1 LRNQRDKECAMN
13 ERIVI
18 PMLAVAAIMLAGVG
32 FTAFATDNPQAAA
45 AMGAAGEAVDAALN
59 DRVET
64 LLKTD
69 VGLVG
74 SRLTAATRGGV
85 VTLAGTVPDEH
96 ALRRALDMASG
107 VKGVREVRSTL
118 TIDPP
123 K

>member
-1 LRNQRDKECAMN
+1 MN

-74 SRLTAATRGGV
+74 SRLMAATRGGV

-96 ALRRALDMASG
+96 ALRRALDMASS